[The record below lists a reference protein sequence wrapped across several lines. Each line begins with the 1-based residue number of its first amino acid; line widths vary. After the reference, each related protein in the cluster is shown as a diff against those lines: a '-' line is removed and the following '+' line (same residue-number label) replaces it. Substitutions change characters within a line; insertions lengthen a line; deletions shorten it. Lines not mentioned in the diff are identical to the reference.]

1 MTPLADRFPTVP
13 SSHPILA
20 HCASEIEARQIE
32 DLMRDSGLSCI
43 RIDRESASLRA
54 GRPVAE
60 AAIILVSREDY
71 ARARRVLASAGIR
84 AVSDEAS
91 EPA

>member
-1 MTPLADRFPTVP
+1 MAPLADRFPSVP

-20 HCASEIEARQIE
+20 HCASELEARQIE

-43 RIDRESASLRA
+43 RIDREAASLRA
-54 GRPVAE
+54 GRRITE

-71 ARARRVLASAGIR
+71 TKARQLLATSGFPAATGEAAESA
-84 AVSDEAS
+84 
-91 EPA
+91 

>member
-1 MTPLADRFPTVP
+1 MAPPSDRFPSVP

-20 HCASEIEARQIE
+20 HCASEVEARQIE

-43 RIDRESASLRA
+43 RIDRESASLRT
-54 GRPVAE
+54 GHPVAE

-71 ARARRVLASAGIR
+71 AKARQLLARSGLPAAAREQPESA
-84 AVSDEAS
+84 
-91 EPA
+91 